1 MEPSGPICL
10 YKVGLIHP
18 HSFKQTPKPI
28 EYYENDQQIRLHVRC
43 TVQVSAMAQSETWHK
58 HFLRWKTFFLKRNKG
73 KVVWSVQKIVK

>member
-43 TVQVSAMAQSETWHK
+43 TVQVSAMA
-58 HFLRWKTFFLKRNKG
+58 
-73 KVVWSVQKIVK
+73 